1 MKKTFKKFVACLLT
15 VLMVA
20 TALPLSVFASDEST
34 TTLPVTTGIAVCN
47 NAKET
52 RVESDGSFNIVNDG
66 SDTNFSIGFWKYDI
80 SALKAV
86 GATVTSA
93 NVNVNV
99 NRQQLNNVSSQIEKS
114 VNKIKG
120 FKTKDFFAPITNG
133 AKTLEKGLS
142 SVRGSVN
149 SLSNSFSD
157 GESCNLVVSL

>member
-20 TALPLSVFASDEST
+20 TALPLSVFSSDEST

-66 SDTNFSIGFWKYDI
+66 SDKNFSIGFWKYDI

-93 NVNVNV
+93 KVNVNV
-99 NRQQLNNVSSQIEKS
+99 
-114 VNKIKG
+114 
-120 FKTKDFFAPITNG
+120 KTVGDDCT
-133 AKTLEKGLS
+133 GLS
-142 SVRGSVN
+142 FYYGTN
-149 SLSNSFSD
+149 SASD
-157 GESCNLVVSL
+157 AIPRIA